1 MLKHCHNSSI
11 RLQRRCHPDTVS
23 LNSTLT
29 VHSSCGSSESNTSD
43 SLMMNS
49 SFQILSD
56 DQLAQCYNNI
66 GNNNYEVRTQYNQTP
81 DPVSL
86 SSRASSYVS
95 LADPGPKTTVKVFA
109 SCLRPD
115 IEYKTLSIGN
125 STTSRA
131 VIWQLLSKYKMK
143 HRDPKLFFLTLEVV
157 IQKPGRDGLTK
168 KTLVL
173 DDDSKPAELK
183 NCTPWGECRFVLQ
196 MKKGGVVKVHDS
208 VLMEES
214 QYKCLFIS
222 EDTTVEEVIM
232 ILLHC
237 YGLEKVERAERYAV
251 YEQCNNQRYHRRLH
265 SDEKPLAVQSLW
277 AGPSQF
283 CFVLKR
289 SPIPVTMNRPLVSGE
304 SSGVWA
310 GGHSRGVQASAEP
323 VHCGEA
329 SGQSSV
335 VSTQCPVRPGAQWPG
350 YKTGRAGS
358 VESGQST
365 GSSENISEGESW
377 GETDKD
383 TEEHLASLASNSD
396 MDMSLSSNDSPT
408 PPGVITSTPL
418 ASTNERPVFRHLGS
432 QSQARVMPT
441 PVTASN
447 NNMPRPPPMSFLFPS
462 PDYASFPASLVP
474 SRPYSAM
481 SGSSQLSLSSKVSV
495 KSSLPPPSLPPKPAS
510 LATLVGGSDAAIRG
524 GFPSQSKSAGSFH
537 DYENYFFI

>member
-1 MLKHCHNSSI
+1 MITMLKHCHNSSI

-56 DQLAQCYNNI
+56 DQLAQCYNI
-66 GNNNYEVRTQYNQTP
+66 GNNNYEARAQYNQTP

-125 STTSRA
+125 STTSKA

-196 MKKGGVVKVHDS
+196 MKKGGVVKIHDS

-251 YEQCNNQRYHRRLH
+251 YEQCSNQRYHRRLH
-265 SDEKPLAVQSLW
+265 TEEKPLAVQGLW

-283 CFVLKR
+283 SLVLKR
-289 SPIPVTMNRPLVSGE
+289 SPIPVTMRPQEREGVW
-304 SSGVWA
+304 SGVT
-310 GGHSRGVQASAEP
+310 RGVQASAEP
-323 VHCGEA
+323 VGDT
-329 SGQSSV
+329 GGRTSV
-335 VSTQCPVRPGAQWPG
+335 VSSHHGAVRPGTGAQWPG
-350 YKTGRAGS
+350 YKSGRAGS
-358 VESGQST
+358 VESQQS
-365 GSSENISEGESW
+365 GSSSDIISDGESW

-408 PPGVITSTPL
+408 PPGLVTSTPL
-418 ASTNERPVFRHLGS
+418 ANQRPVFRHLSG
-432 QSQARVMPT
+432 QSEARVMP
-441 PVTASN
+441 VTAIS
-447 NNMPRPPPMSFLFPS
+447 MPRPPPMSFLFPS

-481 SGSSQLSLSSKVSV
+481 SGASQLSSKVSV
-495 KSSLPPPSLPPKPAS
+495 RSSLPPPSLPPKPAS
-510 LATLVGGSDAAIRG
+510 LASLVGGSDTAAIR